1 MPSGTGTNKW
11 QTEALPSTHHA
22 VMSLNDSRPLMRS
35 ERRHSLLVLCQPLI
49 HVVAG
54 GDLEVREWVHVM
66 KIHIAIEVVMGQ
78 LSKVDIANRVLDVGP
93 F

>member
-1 MPSGTGTNKW
+1 
-11 QTEALPSTHHA
+11 
-22 VMSLNDSRPLMRS
+22 MRS

-66 KIHIAIEVVMGQ
+66 KIHIAIEVVAGQ
-78 LSKVDIANRVLDVGP
+78 LSKVDHANRVLDVGP
-93 F
+93 FQGVSHLCSYDGSECDPVKTSHIFSFFLFT